1 LAIFALFGLS
11 FVAAKAGAAATNP
24 SDAASASSRS
34 DDEDVVADTNRAV
47 AQWRQYPLLPMRSIS
62 QVVHFS
68 EVGGLLAADWPI
80 LESGPANGRV
90 PLSDLPGDAIILSH
104 SIPRQRSPVW
114 PMFEYYE
121 VTGSN
126 PVARHL
132 QVLNTPIQLQVV
144 QDIQQRIQSVPEL
157 TTISLI
163 ETLDASDVEPVTL
176 RVQKIRGEK
185 SILSQAI
192 SAPTLPALR
201 REHPREF
208 EEYLRPL
215 FREFH
220 QDQAVFG
227 VEGQVAWQVMA
238 DVWQSPPDLAG
249 KIAPL
254 IAQLDAVEYSE
265 RARAQAAL
273 RKMGEPAALY
283 LASADRR
290 NWSAEQ
296 KARTDKLLA
305 EFFPLSSQQASALGT
320 DVNFL
325 LDCLDSDDADL
336 RAATLKH
343 LNRALGR
350 DVQLNLDEPAA
361 QRSAD
366 IAALRRQLAASAATR
381 DSKN

>member
-1 LAIFALFGLS
+1 MAIFALFGLS
-11 FVAAKAGAAATNP
+11 FVAVKAGAAATNP

-104 SIPRQRSPVW
+104 SVPRQRSPVW

-132 QVLNTPIQLQVV
+132 QVLNTPVQLQVV
-144 QDIQQRIQSVPEL
+144 QDIQQRIQSIPEL

-163 ETLDASDVEPVTL
+163 ETLDATDVEPVTL
-176 RVQKIRGEK
+176 RVQKIRGAQ
-185 SILSQAI
+185 SVLSEAI

-208 EEYLRPL
+208 EKYLRPL

-296 KARTDKLLA
+296 RARTDKLLA
-305 EFFPLSSQQASALGT
+305 EFFPLSSQQANALGM

-325 LDCLDSDDADL
+325 LDCLESDDADL

-361 QRSAD
+361 QRSEA
-366 IAALRRQLAASAATR
+366 IARLRRQLAASAATR
-381 DSKN
+381 DSNN